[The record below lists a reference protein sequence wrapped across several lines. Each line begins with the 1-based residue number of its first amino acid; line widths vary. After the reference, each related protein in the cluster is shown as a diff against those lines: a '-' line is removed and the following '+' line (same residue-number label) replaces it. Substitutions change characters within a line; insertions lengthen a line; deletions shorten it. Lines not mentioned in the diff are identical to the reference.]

1 VIIENILELGNKGE
15 IALRKK
21 LVYLDLAFHTL
32 GAVGRAGEEENGI
45 FGQQSNFAPAFK
57 VDIEVIDI
65 KTIVFAESGHFLAIE
80 HGVDVFVHDG
90 ISIAINS
97 CYNRSMATHWSVDEQ
112 AFQQKSPEKYRVWK
126 LVHMINYGLQGE
138 KLPEKEVKKHWDEI
152 QDQIDPVKKRL
163 LEFLIWNKLSSH
175 KIKFGSWNMP
185 AKTP

>member
-1 VIIENILELGNKGE
+1 
-15 IALRKK
+15 
-21 LVYLDLAFHTL
+21 
-32 GAVGRAGEEENGI
+32 
-45 FGQQSNFAPAFK
+45 
-57 VDIEVIDI
+57 
-65 KTIVFAESGHFLAIE
+65 
-80 HGVDVFVHDG
+80 
-90 ISIAINS
+90 
-97 CYNRSMATHWSVDEQ
+97 MATHWSVDEQ